1 MTNFV
6 RNFLLGSFALF
17 VFMGSISAA
26 PVVRTAAGANA
37 AAIQAAVD
45 QFRAD
50 LGGANNGVGGSFTT
64 GRREIN
70 WDAVPNTFSAPN
82 LLPANF
88 FNSNSPRGVVFTA
101 VSDFNGQDRFAVS
114 ANAASGTAVRFGNVN
129 ASYSA
134 IFQTFSPERL
144 FIANDTNNMGVDFF
158 IPGTKIQATVSG
170 FGVIFTDVDNNAA
183 TVVRFY
189 AADGSKLA
197 QVSPTAAN
205 NGLSFVGVSFNA
217 GERVA
222 RVVIT
227 SGNAVLAGANNDGA
241 NNVDVV
247 AMDDFIYGEPR
258 AASYHPSDFDGD
270 GATDRSVFRP
280 SNGQWYIFNSG
291 TNTLTGG
298 PFGAQG
304 DIPLEGDFDGDS
316 RSDLAIYRPTTG
328 QWIILRSSNN
338 SVQFLLLGSAG
349 DVPVPGDYDKDGI
362 TDPAVWRASTTGWFF
377 LRSSANFSTFDV
389 IGFGIAGDKPV
400 PAPDVP

>member
-1 MTNFV
+1 V
-6 RNFLLGSFALF
+6 
-17 VFMGSISAA
+17 
-26 PVVRTAAGANA
+26 
-37 AAIQAAVD
+37 
-45 QFRAD
+45 
-50 LGGANNGVGGSFTT
+50 
-64 GRREIN
+64 
-70 WDAVPNTFSAPN
+70 
-82 LLPANF
+82 
-88 FNSNSPRGVVFTA
+88 
-101 VSDFNGQDRFAVS
+101 
-114 ANAASGTAVRFGNVN
+114 
-129 ASYSA
+129 
-134 IFQTFSPERL
+134 
-144 FIANDTNNMGVDFF
+144 
-158 IPGTKIQATVSG
+158 
-170 FGVIFTDVDNNAA
+170 
-183 TVVRFY
+183 
-189 AADGSKLA
+189 
-197 QVSPTAAN
+197 
-205 NGLSFVGVSFNA
+205 
-217 GERVA
+217 
-222 RVVIT
+222 
-227 SGNAVLAGANNDGA
+227 

-258 AASYHPSDFDGD
+258 SASYHPSDFDGD